1 MAKRSGKF
9 YYRNER
15 ETMKR
20 LGLKQ
25 VPGSG
30 NGWVSK
36 EDGENENVLCQLK
49 STDSLSYRVDIRDVN
64 ALLHNASV
72 THKVPVFAIQF
83 LQTDDVFLLAR
94 PIDIPELAR
103 YIETGV
109 NDGHDVDIINPV
121 DPGPDQAGSRK
132 QTVIR
137 SSMRARESFN
147 RDNEKKW
154 KKKERSAT

>member
-15 ETMKR
+15 ETMER

-94 PIDIPELAR
+94 PIDVPELAR

-109 NDGHDVDIINPV
+109 ASSDENGIIDVDQ
-121 DPGPDQAGSRK
+121 DHGSRDK
-132 QTVIR
+132 LPVIK